1 LRDIEIS
8 QPSNTNSERVHCS
21 PRDRIVRSRNKFRQ
35 KGRKE
40 GFQEYTAQNDPGVRN
55 PSIDAYEATCVLPF
69 DLSTVARGLFRKTFL
84 LFLFRPHPQ
93 LPRERHERV
102 IKAPLKVVV
111 VDIVRLEFV
120 LGSSYQLKKVVKEVK
135 GSGVIAF
142 VKHVIFRAIV
152 LKVDRESTFTV
163 QRKDQGPLVYDS
175 IDKLKED

>member
-1 LRDIEIS
+1 MSQELRDIEIS
-8 QPSNTNSERVHCS
+8 QPNNTDSERVQQEIALFGHATGLDKGAAIHC
-21 PRDRIVRSRNKFRQ
+21 
-35 KGRKE
+35 
-40 GFQEYTAQNDPGVRN
+40 AQNDPGVRN
-55 PSIDAYEATCVLPF
+55 PSIDPCETTCVLPF
-69 DLSTVARGLFRKTFL
+69 DLSTAARGLFRKTFS
-84 LFLFRPHPQ
+84 LFLFRQHPQ

-120 LGSSYQLKKVVKEVK
+120 LGSSYQPKKVVKEVK

-152 LKVDRESTFTV
+152 LKVDREPTFTV

>member
-1 LRDIEIS
+1 M
-8 QPSNTNSERVHCS
+8 
-21 PRDRIVRSRNKFRQ
+21 
-35 KGRKE
+35 
-40 GFQEYTAQNDPGVRN
+40 
-55 PSIDAYEATCVLPF
+55 
-69 DLSTVARGLFRKTFL
+69 
-84 LFLFRPHPQ
+84 
-93 LPRERHERV
+93 